1 MDDTRSDSHQDIIG
15 VNFSGDNNE
24 GGGYIKSIEYL
35 VEDLLL
41 VTADHVRSSFLW
53 VYTTLDPEEP
63 SQMSEQKNLRST
75 FLIMVFV
82 VALVTVVTWLGLK
95 SKFSQGYISTTL
107 TTQITKLKCTPIST
121 LRLTLRPELKLT
133 IRPTMS
139 PKLGTTVR
147 TYLIRI

>member
-53 VYTTLDPEEP
+53 VYTTIDPEEP
-63 SQMSEQKNLRST
+63 TQMSEQKNICST
-75 FLIMVFV
+75 VLIMVFV
-82 VALVTVVTWLGLK
+82 VALVTVVKWLGLK
-95 SKFSQGYISTTL
+95 SKFIQGYISTTL
-107 TTQITKLKCTPIST
+107 TTHIPTFKSTPIPT
-121 LRLTLRPELKLT
+121 LSLTLRPELKLT
-133 IRPTMS
+133 IRPTTS
-139 PKLGTTVR
+139 PKLSTTVR
-147 TYLIRI
+147 PYLIRI